1 MLNLDTMLNVVHM
14 LFNMLISSHIISDST
29 CWSTVD
35 QLLDWNQHVDQL
47 SIKSW
52 SIQRRESTCWSTV
65 EQQISILISIMLINN
80 WSTSWI
86 YSTSWSTIDQ
96 QVDLKFNM
104 LINIWSTSWF
114 EIQHVD
120 QLWPDLEGW
129 GNQHVD
135 QQLINFSTTLHP

>member
-14 LFNMLISSHIISDST
+14 LFNMLISFHIISNST

-35 QLLDWNQHVDQL
+35 QLLEWNQHVDQL
-47 SIKSW
+47 SIKCW

-86 YSTSWSTIDQ
+86 NSTSWSTIDQ
-96 QVDLKFNM
+96 QADLKFNM
-104 LINIWSTSWF
+104 LINKLIRNSTCWSTLAWF
-114 EIQHVD
+114 GGLRRSTCWSTID
-120 QLWPDLEGW
+120 QLLG
-129 GNQHVD
+129 
-135 QQLINFSTTLHP
+135 